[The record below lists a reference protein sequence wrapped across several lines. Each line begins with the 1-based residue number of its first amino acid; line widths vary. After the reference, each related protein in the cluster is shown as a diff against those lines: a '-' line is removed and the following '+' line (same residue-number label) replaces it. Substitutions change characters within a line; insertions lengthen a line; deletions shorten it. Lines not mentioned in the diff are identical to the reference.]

1 MSLGDSLR
9 IAVRALV
16 LQRLRT
22 MLAMLGVIIGITAV
36 IALLSVGT
44 AASDSVTS
52 KVSGLGARV
61 IDLTPMGQS
70 GVTLDAADAS
80 WLLRRV
86 REISAAA
93 PIISGS
99 VTSYQGGKTW
109 STTLIGTTPGAL
121 AIEGRSVA
129 IGRDFT
135 RSETA
140 NDASVAV
147 IGSTTAKKLF
157 SGSDPIGR
165 QITVDGVP
173 LTIVG
178 EMQTE
183 GTSQGFGQ
191 DPDDEIVVPISLAQ
205 DIIGT
210 SDLSMIVASAR
221 SASYVPLAVGHLE
234 AVLDTRFGTTDAANV
249 QSAAALG
256 STLSSIT
263 SILTL
268 LLAGIA
274 GISLLVGG
282 IGIMNIMLVTVA
294 ERTREIGLRK
304 AIGAKNRDISL
315 QFLLEAC
322 LLSVTGGLIGA
333 GAGIGGGIL
342 IERAFGWSPLIDWQG
357 VTIALAFSVAVG
369 ILFGLW
375 PALRASALDPV
386 EALRSA

>member
-52 KVSGLGARV
+52 KVSGLGAQV
-61 IDLTPMGQS
+61 IDITPMGQS
-70 GVTLDAADAS
+70 GVTLDTEDVG

-135 RSETA
+135 RSEAA

-147 IGSTTAKKLF
+147 IGSTTAKELF

-191 DPDDEIVVPISLAQ
+191 DPDDEIVVPIALAQ
-205 DIIGT
+205 DIVGT